1 MYPVEPSSRIEMTL
15 PLNTR
20 DVAVRATVVHRRESP
35 TPYGT
40 VHVHGLAFEDLSRES
55 CDAIELHCAQHAT
68 PLERQRYAEGA
79 RSTGALR
86 RLRNLRAQRRLPVG
100 MPARVVVGVNEAS
113 RELGVGLL
121 EDISPQGAR
130 VLLDHPVAAGS
141 VLKVQIPGSVDG
153 TGPADL
159 AGSRVSGYEAVK
171 SPRQVF
177 SCGR

>member
-1 MYPVEPSSRIEMTL
+1 
-15 PLNTR
+15 
-20 DVAVRATVVHRRESP
+20 
-35 TPYGT
+35 
-40 VHVHGLAFEDLSRES
+40 
-55 CDAIELHCAQHAT
+55 HAT

-79 RSTGALR
+79 RSTGGLR

-159 AGSRVSGYEAVK
+159 AGSRVSGYEASGRV
-171 SPRQVF
+171 VF
-177 SCGR
+177 VRALETSVGMRFVVGFTTGSDVSRAPGAGQQLY